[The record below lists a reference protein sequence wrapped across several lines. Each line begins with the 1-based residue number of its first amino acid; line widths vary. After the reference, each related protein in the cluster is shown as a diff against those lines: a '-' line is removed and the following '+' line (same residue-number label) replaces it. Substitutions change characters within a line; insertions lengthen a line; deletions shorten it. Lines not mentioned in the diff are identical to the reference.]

1 MHHSRYRYYNLVTQ
15 GLTVNLIF
23 INYIITD
30 SPAAFPGATFH
41 WAPFSVMVRA
51 FSPGFFGSHG
61 DVVKTENHQKWKI
74 EGQIRKINVKS
85 RTWDDR
91 HIIQGIQVF
100 MANGET
106 QAFGMDLHDTVRVDS
121 LEVPVGEHIKE
132 FLVRSGFYIDAIGF
146 KTDKGKTLG
155 LIGGNGGSFQIR
167 GIMGTASDNY
177 YVDGIQG
184 ITVVT
189 QDAPCIC
196 EIQFKYVI
204 VPSSDLCPFRAI
216 GKSQDQTDDLHS
228 DDDHDVYSDSDEFY

>member
-1 MHHSRYRYYNLVTQ
+1 MTL
-15 GLTVNLIF
+15 
-23 INYIITD
+23 
-30 SPAAFPGATFH
+30 
-41 WAPFSVMVRA
+41 
-51 FSPGFFGSHG
+51 
-61 DVVKTENHQKWKI
+61 
-74 EGQIRKINVKS
+74 
-85 RTWDDR
+85 
-91 HIIQGIQVF
+91 
-100 MANGET
+100 
-106 QAFGMDLHDTVRVDS
+106 

-132 FLVRSGFYIDAIGF
+132 FVVRSGFYIDAIGF

-155 LIGGNGGSFQIR
+155 LIGGNGGSFKIP
-167 GIMGTASDNY
+167 GIYGRASDHY

-228 DDDHDVYSDSDEFY
+228 VGLTPLIGDRRDTVSPLFFDLHSDDDAELSLAGVLGVL

>member
-1 MHHSRYRYYNLVTQ
+1 MLNNTNHHN
-15 GLTVNLIF
+15 
-23 INYIITD
+23 ITD
-30 SPAAFPGATFH
+30 SPSDYPGATSH
-41 WAPFSVMVRA
+41 WAPFT
-51 FSPGFFGSHG
+51 GHFGSHY
-61 DVVKTENHQKWKI
+61 DVVETENHPRWKI

-100 MANGET
+100 MENGET
-106 QAFGMDLHDTVRVDS
+106 KAFGMDLHDTVRVDS

-132 FLVRSGFYIDAIGF
+132 FVVRSGFYIDAIGF

-155 LIGGNGGSFQIR
+155 LIGGNGGSSQIP
-167 GIMGTASDNY
+167 GIINNFKDFREAVMVTASDNY

-228 DDDHDVYSDSDEFY
+228 NDDAELSLADVMWMI